1 MKRTL
6 SFLFAF
12 FIQSSNY
19 IKSRLLVCLVAS
31 FLVCHVIGRYHI
43 IRFVLTL
50 WLVDCKLWSILNQ
63 LSQFNMIFFQWE
75 SQNTVSI
82 QYIFCNNFYNTNDAK
97 AVFPFH
103 SFYNPQFISQRGQ
116 NITIPLK
123 KRILQ
128 YWAIDKRIHYTHT
141 HTHARTRTHTH
152 THTHC
157 SQLKKVLLY

>member
-1 MKRTL
+1 MNVHENNII
-6 SFLFAF
+6 F
-12 FIQSSNY
+12 FICIFYFILYKTESSNY

-50 WLVDCKLWSILNQ
+50 WLVDCKFGSILNQ

-103 SFYNPQFISQRGQ
+103 SFYISYISR
-116 NITIPLK
+116 
-123 KRILQ
+123 
-128 YWAIDKRIHYTHT
+128 
-141 HTHARTRTHTH
+141 
-152 THTHC
+152 HC
-157 SQLKKVLLY
+157 LYLDVHLEQWIWSTLESVVTASVAS